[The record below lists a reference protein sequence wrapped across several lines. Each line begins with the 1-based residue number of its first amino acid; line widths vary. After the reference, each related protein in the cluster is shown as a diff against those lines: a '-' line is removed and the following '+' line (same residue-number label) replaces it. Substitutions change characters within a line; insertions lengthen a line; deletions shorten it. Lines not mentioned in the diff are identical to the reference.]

1 MVASSVGYTGGR
13 SSNPTYRSVCA
24 GDGHTEAVK
33 VHFDPSVISYEEL
46 IAKVLRGASGGGGKA
61 QYKSAVWAQ
70 DEEQAATAQ
79 RVAAS
84 LHKQKVPILPAATW
98 HDAEDYHQKYIEKR
112 RR

>member
-1 MVASSVGYTGGR
+1 MGYTGGK
-13 SSNPTYRSVCA
+13 SSNPTYRSVCS

-33 VHFDPSVISYEEL
+33 LEFDPSVITYEEL
-46 IAKVLRGASGGGGKA
+46 IERVLRGASERGGKT
-61 QYKSAVWAQ
+61 QYMSAVWAQ
-70 DEEQAATAQ
+70 DEEQAAVAK

-84 LHKQKVPILPAATW
+84 LRKPGVPVLAKSAW